1 MNTRAVL
8 SVLLTLSM
16 LRKLSMLPLL
26 LLFACSDD
34 QRQTKTP
41 AVIIESVAAA
51 TGSFR
56 VRNPEI
62 RAEML
67 AQFDQENIDY
77 WLNDDGSIG
86 YNSVDGKDIDR
97 VGNLIIGAYITRN

>member
-1 MNTRAVL
+1 MITRA
-8 SVLLTLSM
+8 LLL
-16 LRKLSMLPLL
+16 MLPMLSIL

-34 QRQTKTP
+34 QRQIVTH
-41 AVIIESVAAA
+41 AVTIESASAE

-67 AQFDQENIDY
+67 AEFDKGNIDY